1 LGVGAHSRI
10 NTAEKT
16 ELSPTSVLRFG
27 VFQVNVAA
35 RELRKHGVRI
45 RLPGQPF
52 CVLSILLEKP
62 GQIVSREEMRDKL
75 WDSDTFVDYERS
87 LNSAIRKLRAVLGD
101 SQENPRYIETVP
113 RLGYRFIAPVE
124 EIASFVDPSLT
135 VPVEPEPS
143 AAPKV
148 VELPGRRWHMILG
161 IPAILVALVGG
172 YFMWSRTRVRP
183 RPSNERLMLAVLP
196 FQNLTGDAAQDYLS
210 DGLTEEMISQ
220 LGRLDPEHLGVIART
235 SVMHYKHTTEQAGQ
249 IGRELGVQ
257 YVLEGSLRRESDRVR
272 VTAQLVQMKDQTH
285 IWSRQYDRELKSLLA
300 LQGEI
305 AQETA
310 DEIMLT
316 LGKQHKPWATDRKS
330 ASPSSYQAYDFYL
343 KGRYFWNKRTKEGF
357 QQAADYFQQSIA
369 TDPNYA
375 RAYAGLADTFAL
387 MSSWSYVP
395 QTEAIPKARAAA
407 LRALQLDDSLAEAH
421 TSLALIAENYDYDW
435 KTAEKEYRRAIQL
448 DPQYATAH
456 QWYAECLSFQG
467 RFPEA
472 LEESERARQLDPL
485 SLIIAADHAAI
496 LYFARQYDRAIEQF
510 RAVLAMEPNFA
521 RAHMVVY
528 PYVEKG
534 MFPEAEA
541 ETGRWR
547 HSDGSPL
554 WEVEAYVYGR
564 WGKQQQA
571 EQALAQWKR
580 GSPGRPVVTT
590 FVVLEAY
597 VATGRKE
604 EAFAVLEKSYREHS
618 NLVTS
623 IKVEPALDR
632 LRGDPRFQELLRRVG
647 LAER

>member
-1 LGVGAHSRI
+1 M
-10 NTAEKT
+10 AEKT
-16 ELSPTSVLRFG
+16 ELSATRILRFG
-27 VFQVNVAA
+27 VFQVNLAA
-35 RELRKHGVRI
+35 RELRKHGVRM

-52 CVLSILLEKP
+52 CVLAILLEKP
-62 GQIVSREEMRDKL
+62 GQVVTRDEMRDKL

-87 LNSAIRKLRAVLGD
+87 LNSAIRRLREVLGD
-101 SQENPRYIETVP
+101 SQESPRYIETVP

-124 EIASFVDPSLT
+124 EMSSSGEPTHTDSPETSRNEAAAKVIAPPDRHWSL
-135 VPVEPEPS
+135 
-143 AAPKV
+143 
-148 VELPGRRWHMILG
+148 ILG
-161 IPAILVALVGG
+161 IPAVLLTLVVG
-172 YFMWSRTRVRP
+172 YLLWSRARFRP
-183 RPSNERLMLAVLP
+183 QPSGERLMLAVLP
-196 FQNLTGDAAQDYLS
+196 FENLTGDAAQDYLS
-210 DGLTEEMISQ
+210 DGLTEEMIGQ

-235 SVMHYKHTTEQAGQ
+235 SVMHYKHTTEQVSQ

-257 YVLEGSLRRESDRVR
+257 YMLEGSVRREADRVR

-285 IWSRQYDRELKSLLA
+285 IWSRQYDRELKSLLS

-305 AQETA
+305 AQQAA
-310 DEIMLT
+310 DEIEVT
-316 LGKQHKPWATDRKS
+316 LGRDHKAWAANRKL
-330 ASPSSYQAYDFYL
+330 ASPSSYQAYDLYL
-343 KGRYFWNKRTKEGF
+343 KGRYFWNKRTKDGF

-369 TDPNYA
+369 NDPNYA

-407 LRALQLDDSLAEAH
+407 LRALQLDDGLAEAH

-435 KTAEKEYRRAIQL
+435 QTAEKEYRRAIQL

-485 SLIIAADHAAI
+485 SLIIATDHAAI

-510 RAVLAMEPNFA
+510 RAVLAMEPNFM

-534 MFPEAEA
+534 MFEEALTEA
-541 ETGRWR
+541 GKWR
-547 HSDGSPL
+547 HGDGSPV

-571 EQALAQWKR
+571 ERALAQWNR
-580 GSPGRPVVTT
+580 GSLARPVAAT

-604 EAFAVLEKSYREHS
+604 EALALLEKSYREHS

-623 IKVEPALDR
+623 LKVEPALDP
-632 LRGDPRFQELLRRVG
+632 LRGDPRFQELLRRTG
-647 LAER
+647 LADR